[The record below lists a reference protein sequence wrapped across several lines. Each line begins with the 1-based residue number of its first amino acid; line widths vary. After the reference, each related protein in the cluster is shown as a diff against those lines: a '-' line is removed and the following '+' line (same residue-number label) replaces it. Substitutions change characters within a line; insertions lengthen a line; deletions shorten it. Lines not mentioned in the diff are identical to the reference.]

1 MMALGRLCAL
11 ALAIVASGC
20 GFARA
25 DDHYPSRVITIV
37 VPLTPGT
44 AMDIQARLFAD
55 GLSKRFG
62 YQAIVVNRPGAG
74 TLIGAET
81 VANAAP
87 DGYTVLLTNSAHAIL
102 GAMNKNLPFDPVA
115 DFAGICMVGQAPTIV
130 TVAPSLGVHNLQ
142 EFVALAKAKPGTINY
157 GSAGI
162 GTATHI
168 AGAYFAYKTGTELVH
183 VPYTVSQTHSHRHAQ
198 RQYPGD
204 LCAGSLHV
212 ADAAGRAAVGA
223 CGRRRRAGDAS
234 RSKFRPRAPPA
245 SITSIRPG
253 TAFWRR
259 PKRRATCCEELHD
272 AIVDVGKD
280 PGHPGQDPRAR
291 YYAGQHRASRF
302 RRPYPRRH
310 GAAGADLWRSSA
322 RRNSAAYYGRR

>member
-1 MMALGRLCAL
+1 MIALSRLCAL

-25 DDHYPSRVITIV
+25 DDHYPSRLITIV

-62 YQAIVVNRPGAG
+62 YQTIVVNRPGAG

-81 VANAAP
+81 VANASP
-87 DGYTVLLTNSAHAIL
+87 DGYTILLTNSAHAIL

-115 DFAGICMVGQAPTIV
+115 DFAGICMVGLAPTVV

-168 AGAYFAYKTGTELVH
+168 AGAYFAYKTGTDLVH
-183 VPYTVSQTHSHRHAQ
+183 VPYTVSQTILTDILSGNIQATFAPEAFTLPMLQDGRLLGLA
-198 RQYPGD
+198 
-204 LCAGSLHV
+204 V
-212 ADAAGRAAVGA
+212 ADDEPVREPIQIPTARSAGVDYINATWYGFLAPA
-223 CGRRRRAGDAS
+223 
-234 RSKFRPRAPPA
+234 KTPRDVLQV
-245 SITSIRPG
+245 
-253 TAFWRR
+253 
-259 PKRRATCCEELHD
+259 LHD

-280 PGHPGQDPRAR
+280 PDIQAKIRLQGITPASIGLRDFDAHIRGDMAR
-291 YYAGQHRASRF
+291 LAPLLAKLGPS
-302 RRPYPRRH
+302 
-310 GAAGADLWRSSA
+310 
-322 RRNSAAYYGRR
+322 N